1 MPTACFKVGGFDE
14 IMMNLTN
21 LFHRSPKP
29 PLPTPIHK
37 LSAKDLEF
45 GFKDNGGINYY
56 RINTQ
61 LGIGLEHYGKAMEF
75 TMWMAAGLQP
85 TELHHLLDIQAE
97 VIEQLVEGKKG
108 KLEIL
113 MWVNREIRL
122 RSEMVIHTEL
132 LYNFIACHYIREDES
147 MSEWVESIHNE
158 KVIAFKECVKTRTAY
173 EFFQLPELRNTTAI
187 TSMSP
192 EEWNTHWSGS
202 IREQEKLQK
211 QIDYLRSEL
220 KSAPVRKTTKRA
232 S

>member
-1 MPTACFKVGGFDE
+1 MRYLQLNKK
-14 IMMNLTN
+14 
-21 LFHRSPKP
+21 KP
-29 PLPTPIHK
+29 PAPKPIHK

-45 GFKDNGGINYY
+45 GFADNAGINYY

-61 LGIGLEHYGKAMEF
+61 LGIGLEHYGKAVEF
-75 TMWMAAGLQP
+75 TMWMAAGVQP
-85 TELHHLLDIQAE
+85 TELHALLDLQAQ

-173 EFFQLPELRNTTAI
+173 EFFQLPELRNTTEI

-192 EEWNTHWSGS
+192 EQWNEYWNDS
-202 IREQEKLQK
+202 IRAQKDLQT

-220 KSAPVRKTTKRA
+220 KSAPLRKTERKR